1 MFFDTTSHP
10 LQLPKVE
17 FAPGFAVNLIKVP
30 PAYLA
35 TERLPRP
42 SIPTGVLLTS
52 PFPFPDLVTT
62 SVCIVA
68 CSEGPAI
75 TDCRVFTTA
84 VLISISRPLASGDEA
99 PTSTE
104 FVVEDALGSNAI
116 DEVSGVMSA
125 APPRALPS
133 LLGGCDPCRPVLIS
147 AGSEGSLPAVVLDGM
162 CACPSAGTLAELVS
176 GD

>member
-1 MFFDTTSHP
+1 MTSHP

-30 PAYLA
+30 AAYVA
-35 TERLPRP
+35 MERSARP

-52 PFPFPDLVTT
+52 PVPFPDFVTT

-68 CSEGPAI
+68 CTDGPAVA
-75 TDCRVFTTA
+75 DCRVFTTA
-84 VLISISRPLASGDEA
+84 VLISISRRLASGDEA

-104 FVVEDALGSNAI
+104 FVVGDALGSDAI
-116 DEVSGVMSA
+116 DEMSGVMIA
-125 APPRALPS
+125 APPRALS
-133 LLGGCDPCRPVLIS
+133 SMLAGCDLCRLVLIS
-147 AGSEGSLPAVVLDGM
+147 AGSEVSLPAVVLDGM
-162 CACPSAGTLAELVS
+162 CAGPSAGTLAELVS